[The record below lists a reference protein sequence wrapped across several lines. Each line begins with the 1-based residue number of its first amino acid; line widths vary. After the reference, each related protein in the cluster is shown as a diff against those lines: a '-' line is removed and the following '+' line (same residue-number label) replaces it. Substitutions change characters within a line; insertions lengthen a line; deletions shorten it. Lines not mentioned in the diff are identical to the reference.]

1 MNDIAISYKRKVTC
15 KVSGGD
21 LPKDFEVKIPVTLDF
36 AGFVV
41 EGDAKATITK
51 LLDVLAMSSS
61 PRVQLQNGFMRKQ
74 STDILK
80 RFESDGYICNVAE
93 LINGKVREP
102 AQNVIVKAAKKMT
115 ADERLALIKQLE
127 AMND

>member
-1 MNDIAISYKRKVTC
+1 MTDNIISYKRKVTC
-15 KVSGGD
+15 KISGGD

-41 EGDAKATITK
+41 DGDAKATISK

-61 PRVQLQNGFMRKQ
+61 PRVQLQNGYMRKQ
-74 STDILK
+74 STEVLK
-80 RFESDGYICNVAE
+80 RFESDGYICNVND
-93 LINGKVREP
+93 LVTGKVREP

-115 ADERLALIKQLE
+115 AEERAALIKQLE